1 MDVITS
7 FWRELLSSSVT
18 SLVQCA
24 DQPSLRA
31 AACDCL
37 AIIGVNVFEKL
48 TVSSYFSSLK
58 CLLPC
63 LCLNC
68 FYVPLCSSPSS
79 KFLALHFYLDVLMM
93 KKV

>member
-1 MDVITS
+1 MVGRFVQQIDVYWSHLVNKNGSTCSFSSLGESGPKIPMDVITS

-48 TVSSYFSSLK
+48 TVS
-58 CLLPC
+58 
-63 LCLNC
+63 
-68 FYVPLCSSPSS
+68 FYSSP
-79 KFLALHFYLDVLMM
+79 
-93 KKV
+93 